1 MCPPAALNDHIPKD
15 WAYMCI
21 FRNWRLV
28 LGDQLMR
35 GRSNTRPVDNRGP
48 LELLLD
54 SGFQAG
60 CLVPGFLECGPAFA
74 KTTFTYF
81 IDRRR

>member
-1 MCPPAALNDHIPKD
+1 
-15 WAYMCI
+15 
-21 FRNWRLV
+21 
-28 LGDQLMR
+28 MR
-35 GRSNTRPVDNRGP
+35 GRSKRPVGKHEP

-60 CLVPGFLECGPAFA
+60 GLVPGFLECGPAFS

-81 IDRRR
+81 IDSRR